1 MLGALERELG
11 GGDATW
17 SEPEGGYFLWVD
29 LPGDA
34 ASCSARAEAAGVTFV
49 KGSDFF
55 PNGGGEQSARL
66 AFSYASPSEID
77 SGVSTLA
84 SLLRA

>member
-1 MLGALERELG
+1 M
-11 GGDATW
+11 
-17 SEPEGGYFLWVD
+17 
-29 LPGDA
+29 
-34 ASCSARAEAAGVTFV
+34 SAAEAAGVTFV

-66 AFSYASPSEID
+66 AFSYESPSEID

-84 SLLRA
+84 ALLRV

>member
-1 MLGALERELG
+1 MRSSASSAAARRPGASRTAATFSGSTYPDETAGLLQRE
-11 GGDATW
+11 
-17 SEPEGGYFLWVD
+17 P
-29 LPGDA
+29 
-34 ASCSARAEAAGVTFV
+34 RAAGVTFV

-84 SLLRA
+84 ALLRA